1 MAHALWRITVGYLT
15 LFNYKHAQPF
25 STTSTTPNGIWEVM
39 ESNDPLVDR
48 LSHPRLVEIGQGR
61 FNIGKAI
68 FGKFAIE
75 PSLPSEGIRVSM
87 TMYGVKWLKKVYI
100 LEPLG
105 VDRIALR
112 GTGSRASVYYH
123 LRRRFQMGC
132 GT

>member
-1 MAHALWRITVGYLT
+1 MAHALWCITVGYLT
-15 LFNYKHAQPF
+15 LFSYKHGQPF

-48 LSHPRLVEIGQGR
+48 LSHPRLVEIRPGR
-61 FNIGKAI
+61 FRIGKAI
-68 FGKFAIE
+68 FGNFAVE

-87 TMYGVKWLKKVYI
+87 TMYGVRWLKKVYI

-105 VDRIALR
+105 ADRIALR